1 MPAGPSSCVS
11 LENWSIVA
19 AVVVEGTVVVDTV
32 AAAVAGNVAIVIVRL
47 VVAELE
53 LVAASAIGLV
63 AATVA
68 EVVRFDSLSYQFLF
82 YLSLSS
88 L

>member
-1 MPAGPSSCVS
+1 M
-11 LENWSIVA
+11 
-19 AVVVEGTVVVDTV
+19 

-47 VVAELE
+47 VVVELE

-63 AATVA
+63 VVIAA
-68 EVVRFDSLSYQFLF
+68 EVVRFDSLSYQFPF